1 MSFTFADLVEEI
13 RHRPMEEKVEIKE
26 ILEHDLIHTERERMY
41 QNHLESMREWEGG
54 KIVSARDVDDLIR
67 RLEAE

>member
-13 RHRPMEEKVEIKE
+13 RQRPSEEKIEIKE
-26 ILEHDLIHTERERMY
+26 IIEHDLIHNERERMY
-41 QNHLESMREWEGG
+41 QNHLESMREWEEG
-54 KIVSARDVDDLIR
+54 KIVPARSVDDLIR